1 MAAKKI
7 LIVDYDQKSLESM
20 VNLFLP
26 HEFVIVK
33 ASDGQEAYEKYKAEK
48 PDLIILEAMLPK
60 LHGFDLTQKVYSE
73 TKGTV
78 PVVIVTGLY
87 KGPQYRNEALNSFGA
102 AEYFEKPLDEKKFVE
117 SVLNLLIEEIDID
130 EELPAPEEVIN
141 SISEL
146 LPKK

>member
-1 MAAKKI
+1 MAVKKI

>member
-33 ASDGQEAYEKYKAEK
+33 ASNGQEAYEKYKAEK

-141 SISEL
+141 
-146 LPKK
+146 

>member
-33 ASDGQEAYEKYKAEK
+33 ASNGQEAYEKYKAEK

>member
-7 LIVDYDQKSLESM
+7 LIVDYDPKSLESM

-87 KGPQYRNEALNSFGA
+87 KGAQYRNEAMNSFGA

-117 SVLNLLIEEIDID
+117 SVLSLLIEEIDID
-130 EELPAPEEVIN
+130 EKLPAPEEVIN
-141 SISEL
+141 SVSEL